1 MEHGHFLVSFC
12 MTSELVTSIQI
23 STAAALCVS
32 CQQLTSTLPEGNL
45 ICPGDEIIFTCII
58 KGSPTLTSLIL
69 GWSSSEYIGP
79 IGLTYLQFTTDS
91 IPGANET
98 SMINGNVTAILTNN
112 TVVNGVPVLES
123 QLRIIA
129 NKDSSTPT
137 VTCHSLSNESA
148 ASTKFYLPG
157 KLIV

>member
-1 MEHGHFLVSFC
+1 
-12 MTSELVTSIQI
+12 
-23 STAAALCVS
+23 
-32 CQQLTSTLPEGNL
+32 
-45 ICPGDEIIFTCII
+45 
-58 KGSPTLTSLIL
+58 
-69 GWSSSEYIGP
+69 
-79 IGLTYLQFTTDS
+79 
-91 IPGANET
+91 
-98 SMINGNVTAILTNN
+98 MIDGNVTATLTNN